1 MLMGPHLKKL
11 KKRKEE
17 PRLKFSKIL
26 KRNLQK
32 QTKIIADDERA
43 TGKKIEKLEK
53 KDRKFEKNIK
63 KTITLIDFIFK

>member
-1 MLMGPHLKKL
+1 MGPHLKKI
-11 KKRKEE
+11 KKGKEE

-32 QTKIIADDERA
+32 QTKIIDDDERA

-53 KDRKFEKNIK
+53 KAESSK
-63 KTITLIDFIFK
+63 KI

>member
-11 KKRKEE
+11 KKGKEE

-32 QTKIIADDERA
+32 KTKIIDDDERA

-53 KDRKFEKNIK
+53 KGRKFEKK
-63 KTITLIDFIFK
+63 KRKTITLIDFIFK